1 MKNEE
6 YEIHFRIKKKDMRGK
21 NKHTVNTYP
30 RCPSSIHSGFVS
42 SILVLHRA
50 TAPAV
55 RAAAKTQSIAYY
67 LPVGLALVSNT

>member
-1 MKNEE
+1 MKNMK
-6 YEIHFRIKKKDMRGK
+6 YILGLKKKDMRGK

-30 RCPSSIHSGFVS
+30 RCSSNIHSGFVS
-42 SILVLHRA
+42 SVLVLHRA

-55 RAAAKTQSIAYY
+55 RAAVKTQSRVHY